1 MEEQAEKVNKILSY
15 NYLGFNA
22 IILIIIL
29 IFLRSSKKSTK
40 SLKIKIFILIII
52 DIIQYLQI
60 LFQFDFGDKL
70 YYELIICAIYS
81 FQIYLFISIFKR
93 TLGLIKSRNQ
103 YADEYLSPFQF
114 ACFSFLLVFPYE
126 KLLLINYEPKIIIIV
141 QNIICFIII
150 IIFYNSLYNQLF
162 QIKKSL
168 NKKSVKKIKIAS
180 NLIFSLRLSLCLLF
194 CKIFTNII
202 IILFVNQEYQDFL
215 KMPLDF
221 VIYLKYFN
229 YSVLLMTIFQFERMP
244 VKKIYDENEKI
255 LKKKNEL
262 N

>member
-1 MEEQAEKVNKILSY
+1 M
-15 NYLGFNA
+15 
-22 IILIIIL
+22 
-29 IFLRSSKKSTK
+29 
-40 SLKIKIFILIII
+40 
-52 DIIQYLQI
+52 
-60 LFQFDFGDKL
+60 
-70 YYELIICAIYS
+70 CAIYS

-93 TLGLIKSRNQ
+93 TLGLIKSRINQ
-103 YADEYLSPFQF
+103 YVEEYLSPFQF

-126 KLLLINYEPKIIIIV
+126 KLINYEPKIIIIV

-202 IILFVNQEYQDFL
+202 MFLFVNQEYQDFL
-215 KMPLDF
+215 KMPLDS

-229 YSVLLMTIFQFERMP
+229 YTVLLMTIFQFERMP